1 MISKSHHQDDTFLTM
16 KEGNRLTGLNHLG
29 NAQRSIKIGQYT
41 TIDLKNRDHTIH
53 QGNHT
58 SFFAM
63 SESYL
68 LKKYVVLFPNLL
80 FPTNNALG
88 GVIVVSMIG
97 DLIARSEKVGKNME
111 IESVRVFKVVD
122 LI

>member
-1 MISKSHHQDDTFLTM
+1 MMSKSHHQDDIFLIM
-16 KEGNRLTGLNHLG
+16 KEGNHLTGLNHLG
-29 NAQRSIKIGQYT
+29 NPQRPIKIGQHT

-68 LKKYVVLFPNLL
+68 LKKYIILFPNLL

-111 IESVRVFKVVD
+111 IESVRVLKVVD
-122 LI
+122 LM